1 MQDFVKTLIQI
12 SSQHSSQGPLLTDP
26 RGCCIVLTRNV
37 SSMKMQDDPRDTAR
51 RIAALAGVHLAEER
65 IAALA
70 LALPFVQAGVAA
82 LAAVDY
88 RDADP
93 TAQFPPRPK
102 ATP

>member
-1 MQDFVKTLIQI
+1 M
-12 SSQHSSQGPLLTDP
+12 TDAE
-26 RGCCIVLTRNV
+26 RCCIVLTRNV
-37 SSMKMQDDPRDTAR
+37 FSVKMQDDRLDTAR
-51 RIAALAGVHLAEER
+51 RIAALAGVQLAEER

-88 RDADP
+88 RDAAP
-93 TAQFPPRPK
+93 AAPFPPRAK

>member
-1 MQDFVKTLIQI
+1 
-12 SSQHSSQGPLLTDP
+12 
-26 RGCCIVLTRNV
+26 
-37 SSMKMQDDPRDTAR
+37 MQDDPLDTAR
-51 RIAALAGVHLAEER
+51 RIAALAGVQLAEER

-70 LALPFVQAGVAA
+70 PTLPFIQAVVAA

-93 TAQFPPRPK
+93 AAPFPPRAK

>member
-1 MQDFVKTLIQI
+1 
-12 SSQHSSQGPLLTDP
+12 LTDAE
-26 RGCCIVLTRNV
+26 RCCILLTRNV
-37 SSMKMQDDPRDTAR
+37 FGVKMQDDPRDTAR
-51 RIAALAGVHLAEER
+51 RIAALAGVPLAEER

-70 LALPFVQAGVAA
+70 PMLAVAQGAAAA

-93 TAQFPPRPK
+93 EAPFPPRPK

>member
-1 MQDFVKTLIQI
+1 
-12 SSQHSSQGPLLTDP
+12 
-26 RGCCIVLTRNV
+26 
-37 SSMKMQDDPRDTAR
+37 MQDDPLDTAR

-70 LALPFVQAGVAA
+70 LTVPFIQAVVAA
-82 LAAVDY
+82 LAEVDY

-93 TAQFPPRPK
+93 AAPFPPRPK

>member
-1 MQDFVKTLIQI
+1 MQDN
-12 SSQHSSQGPLLTDP
+12 PL
-26 RGCCIVLTRNV
+26 
-37 SSMKMQDDPRDTAR
+37 DTAR
-51 RIAALAGVHLAEER
+51 RTSALAGLRLAEER

-70 LALPFVQAGVAA
+70 LTVPFIQAAVAA

-93 TAQFPPRPK
+93 ATPFPPTPK

>member
-1 MQDFVKTLIQI
+1 
-12 SSQHSSQGPLLTDP
+12 
-26 RGCCIVLTRNV
+26 
-37 SSMKMQDDPRDTAR
+37 MQDDPLDTAR
-51 RIAALAGVHLAEER
+51 RTSALAGLRLAEER

-70 LALPFVQAGVAA
+70 LTVPFIQAVVAA

-93 TAQFPPRPK
+93 AAPFPPRPK

>member
-12 SSQHSSQGPLLTDP
+12 NSQSRDRPSLLTDP

-37 SSMKMQDDPRDTAR
+37 CSMNMQDDPRDTAR

-65 IAALA
+65 VAALA
-70 LALPFVQAGVAA
+70 LALPFVQAVVAA
-82 LAAVDY
+82 LATVDY

-93 TAQFPPRPK
+93 TAPFPPRPK

>member
-1 MQDFVKTLIQI
+1 
-12 SSQHSSQGPLLTDP
+12 
-26 RGCCIVLTRNV
+26 
-37 SSMKMQDDPRDTAR
+37 MQDDPRDTAR
-51 RIAALAGVHLAEER
+51 RIAALAGVPLAEER

-70 LALPFVQAGVAA
+70 PTLPFIQAVVAA

-93 TAQFPPRPK
+93 ATPFPPTPK